1 MIVDKFAICDENTT
15 DAAESEN
22 NIDSSFI
29 SFDDPG
35 ENIPHK

>member
-29 SFDDPG
+29 WFDDPR
-35 ENIPHK
+35 ENIPQE